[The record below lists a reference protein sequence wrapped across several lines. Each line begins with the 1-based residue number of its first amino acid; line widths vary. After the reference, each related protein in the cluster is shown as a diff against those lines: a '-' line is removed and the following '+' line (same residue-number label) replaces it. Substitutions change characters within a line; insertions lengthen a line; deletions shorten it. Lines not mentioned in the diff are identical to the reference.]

1 MPVVGVW
8 ARAAVVGTLATATL
22 ATGCGVSGRE
32 IVDESRARGG
42 GLTGDLVVDAVG
54 AVAER
59 QGVDTVA
66 LRSVTVVFTQV
77 VLEVGVPA
85 GGAGDAPSA
94 PDGIEALADVDEVVV
109 YEYGTSGRFGEHG
122 LAGPRSMVGSS
133 IEAPLGPALFTLEQA
148 GVERFDE
155 MVATALEEADLAG
168 AYATGAT
175 IARAP
180 GGGGPRTVVTVTG
193 DVDGDAVDVT
203 FAPDGRVVGE
213 GE

>member
-1 MPVVGVW
+1 MW
-8 ARAAVVGTLATATL
+8 ARATVVVTLASAAL
-22 ATGCGVSGRE
+22 ATGCGASGRE
-32 IVDESRARGG
+32 IVDEARARGG
-42 GLTGDLVVDAVG
+42 GLTGDLVVDAVD

-59 QGVDTVA
+59 QGADTVA

-85 GGAGDAPSA
+85 DGSEGG
-94 PDGIEALADVDEVVV
+94 EADEVVV

-122 LAGPRSMVGSS
+122 LAGPRSMVRSS

-155 MVATALEEADLAG
+155 MVATALEQADLAG
-168 AYATGAT
+168 GYATGAT
-175 IARAP
+175 IARSP
-180 GGGGPRTVVTVTG
+180 GGGEPRTVVTVTG
-193 DVDGDAVDVT
+193 DGDGGAVDVT
-203 FAPDGRVVGE
+203 LAADGSVVGE